1 MDVALANIA
10 VQFLHLRSWWYGNGC
25 KWGCVWNIIKTII
38 ETHQMPGTR
47 WNTDKD
53 KAIWNA
59 FSTTAPFYLK
69 FHKSKGLSLVA
80 ASINIEKHD
89 VPASPRL
96 NYLLWEPSRD
106 CASGIM
112 GAPGE
117 GCTDWLSTSPFN
129 LKPFNYHYLAHST
142 KSEIEILGPRSLS
155 GQFIR
160 WSVLSYLSN
169 AGWARTTAQQFWERR
184 WN

>member
-117 GCTDWLSTSPFN
+117 GCTVHHAQTDWAPRHSIWNPLIIITWPIQRNPKLKSLAPVLCRGN
-129 LKPFNYHYLAHST
+129 L
-142 KSEIEILGPRSLS
+142 
-155 GQFIR
+155 
-160 WSVLSYLSN
+160 
-169 AGWARTTAQQFWERR
+169 
-184 WN
+184 